1 MRMVDLIR
9 KKRDG
14 GILGTEEINFWIDGY
29 VKGEIPDY
37 QSSAMTMAICFQ
49 GMNDREMT
57 DLTLAMAHS
66 GACADLSA
74 ISGVKV
80 DKHSTGGVGDKTSMV
95 IGPIVAACG
104 VKMAKMS
111 GRGLGHT
118 GGTLDKLEAVR
129 GVTTELD
136 MERFAHIVNEV
147 GVAIAGQSNELAPAD
162 KKLYA
167 LRDVTATVESMPL
180 IASSIMSKKLASG
193 SDCILLDVKTG
204 SGAFMK
210 TREDSLL
217 LAQKM
222 VKIGALAGKRTAA
235 LITQMDTPLGNA
247 VGNIME
253 VWEAMDTLRGEGPAD
268 FTYICKYLAA
278 QLLLLAQA
286 ARDEA
291 EAIRRVDAVLQN
303 KSAYARFLSMLSA
316 QGGDVE
322 WLTACSKSEKC
333 AYAYDVTAP
342 VTGYVTRT
350 DTEKIGLSACM
361 LGAGRETKDASV
373 DPYAGIMIFK
383 KYGGAVKAGEKI
395 ATLYTNAA
403 TAQQPAAEMLLS
415 AYAFGAAAPPPEPL
429 ICASVDP
436 SGQIHVGTEIPK

>member
-9 KKRDG
+9 KKREG
-14 GILGTEEINFWIDGY
+14 GTLNAEEINFWINGY

-49 GMNDREMT
+49 GMDDRETT
-57 DLTLAMAHS
+57 DLTLAMVRS

-95 IGPIVAACG
+95 VGPIVAACG

-129 GVTTELD
+129 GVTTELTP
-136 MERFAHIVNEV
+136 ERFARIVNEV
-147 GVAIAGQSNELAPAD
+147 GVAIAGQSGNLVPAD

-210 TREDSLL
+210 TQEDSLL

-222 VKIGALAGKRTAA
+222 VKIGALAGRRTAA

-253 VWEAMDTLRGEGPAD
+253 VWEAMDTLCGNGPAD
-268 FTYICKYLAA
+268 FTYVCRYLAA
-278 QLLLLAQA
+278 QLLLLAEA
-286 ARDEA
+286 ADNEA
-291 EAIRRVDAVLQN
+291 EALRRVDAVLEN
-303 KSAYARFLSMLSA
+303 KSAYERFLSMLSA
-316 QGGDVE
+316 QGGDVK

-342 VTGYVTRT
+342 VTGYVTHT
-350 DTEKIGLSACM
+350 DTEKIGLCACM
-361 LGAGRETKDASV
+361 LGAGRETKEAAV
-373 DPYAGIMIFK
+373 DPFAGVMIFK
-383 KYGGAVKAGEKI
+383 KYGSGVKAGDVI
-395 ATLYTNAA
+395 ATLYTNCAVS
-403 TAQQPAAEMLLS
+403 QQPAADMLLS
-415 AYAFGAAAPPPEPL
+415 AYTFGAEAPPPEPL

-436 SGQIHVGTEIPK
+436 SGRLHVGMEIPK